1 MIYSSPG
8 PRTKN
13 RKYSRSTR
21 RLSGGTMPL
30 TPNQIARSIARPTI
44 RIVRWAS
51 AILLLPLCLPAHAHA
66 AQENCIID
74 FPVYDPF
81 GARLE
86 FNVSRVSPEGNANIN
101 VLSAKPTIMTS
112 KGNQVFFSD
121 RRLVG
126 RTLVVLLDGPKGAQ
140 ISTQTV
146 ITACRLRHSL
156 FFGRSDA
163 GPDVNGITV
172 NGRLSGCRFVG
183 DWWVRA
189 VPIFGGHEG
198 WGDYAV
204 DGFVESDGSFTLVLG
219 PLGVRRLLII
229 GHGKDPIKVVA
240 IDVTQG
246 KMADAGAIDLS
257 KDCPK

>member
-1 MIYSSPG
+1 MLLI
-8 PRTKN
+8 
-13 RKYSRSTR
+13 
-21 RLSGGTMPL
+21 
-30 TPNQIARSIARPTI
+30 PNQISCSKVKPII
-44 RIVRWAS
+44 RLTRWAS
-51 AILLLPLCLPAHAHA
+51 PVLLLALCLPAHARA

-74 FPVYDPF
+74 FPVYDSF

-86 FNVSRVSPEGNANIN
+86 FKVSRVSPEGNANTN

-126 RTLVVLLDGPKGAQ
+126 RTLVVLLEGPKGAQ
-140 ISTQTV
+140 ITTRTV

-156 FFGRSDA
+156 FFGKSDA
-163 GPDVNGITV
+163 GPDVDGIAV

-219 PLGVRRLLII
+219 PLGVRRLLIV
-229 GHGKDPIKVVA
+229 GQGKDPIKVVA

-246 KMADAGAIDLS
+246 KMANAGAIDLS
-257 KDCPK
+257 KDCPN